1 MQIKLSAFFFRGFKN
16 GKIMKSKIILLT
28 ILTPVVLFSQARK
41 AEFRIHDR
49 GMLWETM
56 KDDGTIGAPDPLNR
70 FEYYPSMDW
79 PGGPEKMQKDDQR
92 SYMLGAG
99 LWIGGKDQTGKV
111 FFTEN
116 GPFMNVDKGTF
127 SVPEKINNFIESPD
141 FNPNEAEQTIKAMF
155 TTSENIEVVRTSRQW
170 SYSGLNNFILV
181 EYEFTNKSAAALKDV
196 CFGFPYLIRPSYQD
210 FVVHNGWGDDFN
222 RTDDI
227 VKYDAEN
234 SLLFSYDDTPNF
246 SLPTDV
252 GNYLAARNELRTTG
266 YAGFAMLY
274 ASPAKNNMAQPSNV
288 FYAQILNNERY
299 LTLTSSSPEA
309 MYKILTGEDKS
320 LQAKETDRLSPFMML
335 TAGPYDIEKGGK
347 IKVVVV
353 EAVNGIPEEEALQG
367 ISAQSLLPQGE
378 NMLKSSIQNAK
389 TLYQNNYKAVNLPP
403 ASPAVDI
410 IPVPENQSITVNWSP
425 VEKTWKDPLTDST
438 DFQEYRLYRSSISFN
453 GPFQLLRSVTPSRS
467 ADVTRF
473 YDAKKNK
480 WVVEDRTISLGAGYF
495 YAVTSVDKDGNESF
509 MTNRNTEPVYATRKP
524 ADQISNVKV
533 FPNPFKKVSGFPV
546 SGAEN
551 SIVWT
556 NLPSECKIRIYT
568 SNGELIRT
576 MEHNSVNSG
585 EEIWN
590 QLTDAR
596 QRTAPGIYFWTVE
609 SPVGSTKGT
618 LVIIK

>member
-1 MQIKLSAFFFRGFKN
+1 
-16 GKIMKSKIILLT
+16 MKSKILLLT
-28 ILTPVVLFSQARK
+28 ILTPVVLYSQARK
-41 AEFRIHDR
+41 ADFKIHDR
-49 GMLWETM
+49 GLLWETM
-56 KDDGTIGAPDPLNR
+56 KDDGTIGAPDPFNR

-92 SYMLGAG
+92 SYMVGAG
-99 LWIGGKDQTGKV
+99 LWIGGADQSGKV

-116 GPFMNVDKGTF
+116 GPFINVDKGTF
-127 SVPEKINNFIESPD
+127 TPLEKTNNFIESPD
-141 FNPNEAEQTIKAMF
+141 FNPNQAEQTIKSVL
-155 TTSENIEVVRTSRQW
+155 TTTENIEVVRVSRQW
-170 SYSGLNNFILV
+170 SFTGINNFIIV
-181 EYEFTNKSAAALKDV
+181 EYEFTNKSASALKDV

-234 SLLFSYDDTPNF
+234 RLLYSYDDTPNF

-252 GNYLAARNELRTTG
+252 GNYLNNRNELRTTG

-274 ASPAKNNMAQPSNV
+274 ASPAKNNAAQPSNV
-288 FYAQILNNERY
+288 LYAQILNNERY

-309 MYKILTGEDKS
+309 MYKILKGEDKS
-320 LQAKETDRLSPFMML
+320 LQAKDTDRLTPFMML

-347 IKVVVV
+347 IKVVLV
-353 EAVNGIPEEEALQG
+353 EAVDG
-367 ISAQSLLPQGE
+367 ISEEDALKGISSQSLLPQGE
-378 NMLKSSIQNAK
+378 GLLKASIKKAK
-389 TLYQNNYKAVNLPP
+389 SLYEKNYVAENLPP
-403 ASPAVDI
+403 ASPEMQI
-410 IPVPENQSITVNWSP
+410 IPVPENQSITINWTP
-425 VEKTWKDPLTDST
+425 IEKTWKDPLSDSS
-438 DFQEYRLYRSSISFN
+438 DFQEYRLYRSNLSFN
-453 GPFQLLRSVTPSRS
+453 GPFQLVRSVTPTKSTDIS
-467 ADVTRF
+467 RF
-473 YDAKKNK
+473 YDAKKDK

-509 MTNRNTEPVYATRKP
+509 MTNRNSEPVYATRKP
-524 ADQISNVKV
+524 SEEISKVKV

-556 NLPSECKIRIYT
+556 NLPAECKIRIYT

-576 MEHNSVNSG
+576 MEHNNPNSG
-585 EEIWN
+585 EETWN

-609 SPVGSTKGT
+609 SSIGSTKGT